1 VSGGAR
7 RPPGVGGHDVP
18 TPLTVLL
25 QADTKDLEAGLSKA
39 SGGFEVFGQ
48 KVSGGMLA
56 AGAGIAGAAVIAV
69 GAIADWTNAAAED
82 RAEQEKLIATYGRL
96 GVSTDTATAAIDAA
110 IAMGAEKAVSDSEVR
125 AAMESLIT
133 ATGDAAAA
141 NAALGPT
148 LDIAAAAGVSA
159 EVAAAAYSK
168 ALAGNDSALRKLFPG
183 MTKQATA
190 ADTITEATRLS
201 EGAADDYA
209 KSAEGM
215 GKKGGQAFDELT
227 ETIGAVFLPI
237 MDEVVPALLPI
248 IELLGELIKGLLP
261 LLKPVIMVA
270 VGGIKILIEI
280 LMKVIGFLNDV
291 VAAVKGVI
299 DWVGQMVDIAANA
312 KGAVE
317 GALDEITPWSV
328 AGAQGIPAIAELG
341 ARALGAGPRSM
352 LPAGGGTSVTVQVM
366 SADPEQVVRAIRRW
380 SRSNGGSGPF
390 TRGLDRST
398 A

>member
-1 VSGGAR
+1 
-7 RPPGVGGHDVP
+7 VP

-25 QADTKDLEAGLSKA
+25 QADTKDLEAGLQKA

-183 MTKQATA
+183 MTKQASA
-190 ADTITEATRLS
+190 ADTITEATKLS
-201 EGAADDYA
+201 AGAADEYA
-209 KSAEGM
+209 ASSEGM

-248 IELLGELIKGLLP
+248 ITLLGELIKGLLP
-261 LLKPVIMVA
+261 LLKPVIMIA
-270 VGGIKILIEI
+270 VGALKILIDI

-291 VAAVKGVI
+291 VSAVKGVI
-299 DWVGQMVDIAANA
+299 DWVGKMVDIAANA

-317 GALDEITPWSV
+317 GALDQITPWSV
-328 AGAQGIPAIAELG
+328 SGAQGIPAIAELG
-341 ARALGAGPRSM
+341 ARAFDAGPRSM